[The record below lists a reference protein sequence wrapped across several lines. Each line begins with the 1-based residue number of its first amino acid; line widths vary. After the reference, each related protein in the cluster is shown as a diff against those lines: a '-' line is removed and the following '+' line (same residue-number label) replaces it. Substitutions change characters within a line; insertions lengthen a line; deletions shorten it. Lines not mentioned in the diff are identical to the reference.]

1 MGTEKQKQRRH
12 DGARLTES
20 ANARSEQL
28 NTPGAH
34 RVTNQ
39 QSLACLSGS
48 ERRRPGWFLDMKYQT
63 CFVQSQAYLY
73 TRKSTH
79 QGWGLISVLPLM
91 YEGLRG
97 LHTCILCSWSLQ
109 YAWQAHVQYLA
120 TQMVKAMVSA
130 TNPTALLQL

>member
-1 MGTEKQKQRRH
+1 MGTES
-12 DGARLTES
+12 G
-20 ANARSEQL
+20 NARSEQL

-48 ERRRPGWFLDMKYQT
+48 ERRRSGWFLDMKYQT

-79 QGWGLISVLPLM
+79 GGWGLIYVFILM
-91 YEGLRG
+91 YEGLPIFAHVHC
-97 LHTCILCSWSLQ
+97 LFMEPSVCLAS
-109 YAWQAHVQYLA
+109 HVQYLA
-120 TQMVKAMVSA
+120 TQMAKAMVSA